1 MGSASPE
8 LIRAYRLA
16 RLPIRV
22 CSPLHPQT
30 FSCIF
35 HPQVPSKQ
43 ASKQVRSVLPSF
55 GHLAFA
61 LMLNILHP
69 QVLSFGQDVFAPIL
83 LYFNFLL
90 QHLVD
95 EKIEE
100 YDFGGLVLGC
110 IEADLCK

>member
-1 MGSASPE
+1 
-8 LIRAYRLA
+8 
-16 RLPIRV
+16 
-22 CSPLHPQT
+22 
-30 FSCIF
+30 
-35 HPQVPSKQ
+35 
-43 ASKQVRSVLPSF
+43 
-55 GHLAFA
+55 
-61 LMLNILHP
+61 MLNILHP